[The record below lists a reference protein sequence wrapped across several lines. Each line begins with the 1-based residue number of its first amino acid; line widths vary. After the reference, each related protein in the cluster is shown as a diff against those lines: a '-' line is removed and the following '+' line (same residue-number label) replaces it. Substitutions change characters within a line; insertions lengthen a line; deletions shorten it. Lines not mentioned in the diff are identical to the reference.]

1 LIFLAVLVPL
11 AVYLIILGFLNRRR
25 TPLLVPGTWDVWGLL
40 FASSGFW
47 LLGGPAILSGLHE
60 NWRQW
65 WLYGRHGGH
74 LLDEGENWPLWV
86 FLAILYFLGVV
97 AVAGW
102 QLWRARRLTS
112 VYNIDAAALP
122 GALGEVAER
131 LGLHLAHTGPLYAF
145 SPGTS
150 AEKAPRLQAITAA
163 QPGPAPSL
171 AEHPPDSPHVP
182 VSDGQTALVEVDPF
196 PLLRHVTLRWHAE
209 GGLVRRQV
217 EAELIRLF
225 RSTLTPEND
234 VGGWLQVLGLGLLCF
249 CSLGCV
255 TLQILNWVLGR

>member
-1 LIFLAVLVPL
+1 LIFLALLVPL
-11 AVYLIILGFLNRRR
+11 AVYLIALGFLNRRR

-60 NWRQW
+60 NWRQL
-65 WLYGRHGGH
+65 WLYGRYSGH
-74 LLDEGENWPLWV
+74 LLDQGDNESLWV
-86 FLAILYFLGVV
+86 LLAVLYFLAVV
-97 AVAGW
+97 AVAAW

-112 VYNIDAAALP
+112 IYQINPDAIP

-145 SPGTS
+145 STDSPEG
-150 AEKAPRLQAITAA
+150 KASRSQAFTAA
-163 QPGPAPSL
+163 QPGPGPPLMGHS
-171 AEHPPDSPHVP
+171 PDSPP
-182 VSDGQTALVEVDPF
+182 IPAPDGQMAVVEVDPF
-196 PLLRHVTLRWHAE
+196 PLLRHVTLRWHTE
-209 GGLVRRQV
+209 GSLMRRQV
-217 EAELIRLF
+217 EQELVRLL
-225 RSTLTPEND
+225 RSTPTPEND